1 MKVTLLVSM
10 DVDPTEDLASLS
22 SRVSNRLSNEFA
34 VIAVKP
40 WSRPKTAPT
49 AKAKA
54 VMTAFRSLPR

>member
-1 MKVTLLVSM
+1 MNVTFLVSM
-10 DVDPTEDLASLS
+10 TVEDGSDLVT
-22 SRVSNRLSNEFA
+22 VSNEIQNKLANEFA
-34 VIAVKP
+34 VISVKP